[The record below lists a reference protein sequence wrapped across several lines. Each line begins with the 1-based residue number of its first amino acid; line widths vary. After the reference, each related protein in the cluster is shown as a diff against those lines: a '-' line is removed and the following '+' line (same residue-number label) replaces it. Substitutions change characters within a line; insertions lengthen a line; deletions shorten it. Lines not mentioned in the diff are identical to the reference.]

1 MFAMTASFCST
12 TSFCLLMWI
21 ALMIGVA
28 CSPAADEDAY
38 EDADYGSYEA
48 DLGPPDG
55 DLITEEDYEEPV
67 AERRSSG
74 EKKWVN
80 VVDESFG
87 LAIYREKVPANWQV
101 FQKIQTNLNEG
112 GFAYYLRDIY
122 TPEGILLRD
131 LGNAVHNAYFGLSAD
146 MVLTQA
152 AATAVE
158 HPRLGQGQQPSQVLE
173 SSYKVQVKRQEQ
185 MGQLLETWE
194 IPFRGQQ
201 AEQAVEGMIFVIHTP
216 WPQLG
221 NAGFLEIELVAAPA
235 DRFEQALAAYRSV
248 LSSRQHNPDYI
259 ARKNQLNHQ
268 MSQQSA
274 ARHQQNMQNMR
285 ANFNAHQ
292 ARMRDIY
299 AASDARHESFMN
311 QLRSTPT
318 TTGSSGYSSHDAF
331 IDQTHERST
340 FTDPYTGQEVH
351 REGQYDYW
359 YTDGQGNYHGT
370 DDPNFNPHS
379 LQGDWRAIEP
389 NRPDGW

>member
-1 MFAMTASFCST
+1 MT
-12 TSFCLLMWI
+12 TSFLSSTSFFPLLL
-21 ALMIGVA
+21 ASLMLGVA
-28 CSPAADEDAY
+28 CSSGSDEEAY
-38 EDADYGSYEA
+38 EDDFYAAYDEEIGS
-48 DLGPPDG
+48 PDG
-55 DLITEEDYEEPV
+55 DLITEDDYAEPM
-67 AERRSSG
+67 AERREAG
-74 EKKWVN
+74 EKQWVN

-87 LAIYREKVPANWQV
+87 LAIYREQVPSNWQV

-112 GFAYYLRDIY
+112 GFAYYLRDLY
-122 TPEGILLRD
+122 TPDGILLRD
-131 LGNAVHNAYFGLSAD
+131 LGNAVHNAYFSLSAD

-158 HPRLGQGQQPSQVLE
+158 NPRLGQGQQPSQMLE

-194 IPFRGQQ
+194 IPFTGQQ
-201 AEQAVEGMIFVIHTP
+201 AGQSVRGMLFVIHTP
-216 WPQLG
+216 WPRLG

-259 ARKNQLNHQ
+259 ARKNQFNHQ
-268 MSQQSA
+268 MSQRSA
-274 ARHQQNMQNMR
+274 ARHRQNMQNMR

-318 TTGSSGYSSHDAF
+318 SPVGSDYSGHNAF
-331 IDQTHERST
+331 IDQIHERST
-340 FTDPYTGQEVH
+340 FNDPYSNQEVH
-351 REGQYDYW
+351 QDGQYDYW
-359 YTDGQGNYHGT
+359 YTDGLGHYHGT
-370 DDPNFNPHS
+370 DDPNFNHHS
-379 LQGDWRAIEP
+379 LQGDWRRIEP
-389 NRPDGW
+389 KRP